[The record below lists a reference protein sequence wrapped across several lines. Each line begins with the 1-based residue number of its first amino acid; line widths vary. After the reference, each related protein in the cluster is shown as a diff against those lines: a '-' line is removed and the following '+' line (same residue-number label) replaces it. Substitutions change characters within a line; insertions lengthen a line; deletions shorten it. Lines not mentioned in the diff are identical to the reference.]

1 VQRFHSIRSRLI
13 LAFAAIAGL
22 IAAGITGLAMVQKA
36 QQEAQALQTA
46 AARVMAATRSSFNT
60 ELLRLESLG
69 LSLAADARLV
79 QAVRDRDRAAMETI
93 LAPVYRALL
102 AERQISTFGVAT
114 PPGLLQY
121 RAHGAMAAPEDISQ
135 RRGDVMAALGGRTA
149 RGVTVAAQGMVFA
162 SAVPILREGQPIGA
176 VFGQSLANDEF
187 LQRIKASV
195 NADLIVHGER
205 EGQMARV
212 AGTIGQ
218 GHLEPGLLREALAG
232 PTPPVT
238 SASGERHVAAFAIPL
253 LDHAGRPVA
262 VAELILD
269 RTAVVAASRAG
280 MIRLLGFGLA
290 AFLATLVIGLLIAR
304 GIARPI
310 NAMTAAMSELA
321 QGRLE
326 TGIPAQG
333 RRDEI
338 GAMSAAVQVFKEN
351 ALEMRRLEQ
360 ETERLAASARAEKQA
375 AMNQM
380 ADAFEASIGGVVD
393 NVASASIEMEAS
405 AQSLSRIAE
414 RTTSQAAIVRE
425 ATEEA
430 AGNVQTVAAASE
442 ELAATV
448 GEIARQVAASS
459 DIARRAVEQA
469 EDTNGRVQGLSSAAQ
484 EIGEVVR
491 LINDIATRTNLLA
504 LNATIEAARAGDAG
518 KGFAV
523 VAGEV
528 KQLAAQT
535 AKATQEIGA
544 KVQEMQAATSASV
557 TAIHAIGET
566 IGEMNQIAAGIAS
579 AVEQQGA
586 ATREIARSVQ
596 SVSAG
601 TREVVSNIAGVNEAS
616 GETGAAAG
624 HMLDAAGGLSRE
636 ADQLKREVTGFV
648 SRIRAA

>member
-1 VQRFHSIRSRLI
+1 VHKFHSLRSRLM
-13 LAFAAIAGL
+13 LTFAGIAGL
-22 IAAGITGLAMVQKA
+22 VAAGIISLAMVQKT
-36 QQEAQALQTA
+36 QQEEQALETA
-46 AARVMAATRSSFNT
+46 AARVMAATRSTFDT
-60 ELLRLESLG
+60 ELLRLESLAIG
-69 LSLAADARLV
+69 LAADSRLV
-79 QAVRDRDRAAMETI
+79 QAVREIDRAAMEAI

-121 RAHGAMAAPEDISQ
+121 RAHETMAAPVDISQ
-135 RRGDVMAALGGRTA
+135 RRGDVMAALAGRTA
-149 RGVTVAAQGMVFA
+149 RGVTVAAQGLVFA
-162 SAVPILREGQPIGA
+162 SAVPILREGRPIGA

-195 NADLIVHGER
+195 NADLIVHAER
-205 EGQMARV
+205 EGRMARV

-218 GHLEPGLLREALAG
+218 GFLESGVLRQGLAG

-238 SASGERHVAAFAIPL
+238 SASGERHVAAFAVPL
-253 LDHAGRPVA
+253 LDHAGRPMA

-269 RTAVVAASRAG
+269 RTDIVAASREG
-280 MIRLLGFGLA
+280 VLRLLGFSLA

-326 TGIPAQG
+326 TEIPAQG

-338 GAMSAAVQVFKEN
+338 GAMSAAVQIFKEN
-351 ALEMRRLEQ
+351 ALAMRRLEQ

-380 ADAFEASIGGVVD
+380 ADAFEASIGGVVE
-393 NVASASIEMEAS
+393 NVASASVEMEAS
-405 AQSLSRIAE
+405 AQSLARIAE
-414 RTTSQAAIVRE
+414 RTTGQAVIVRG

-448 GEIARQVAASS
+448 GEIARQVSASN

-469 EDTNGRVQGLSSAAQ
+469 EDTNGRVQGLSAAAQ
-484 EIGEVVR
+484 EIGAVVR
-491 LINDIATRTNLLA
+491 LINDIAARTNLLA

-544 KVQEMQAATSASV
+544 KVQEMQTATAASV

-566 IGEMNQIAAGIAS
+566 IGEMNQIATGIAS
-579 AVEQQGA
+579 AVDQQGA

-596 SVSAG
+596 SVAAG
-601 TREVVSNIAGVNEAS
+601 TQEVVSNIAGVNEAS

-624 HMLDAAGGLSRE
+624 HLLTAAGGLSRE
-636 ADQLKREVTGFV
+636 ADQLKREVGSFV
-648 SRIRAA
+648 ARIRAA

>member
-1 VQRFHSIRSRLI
+1 MSRLHSIRSRLM
-13 LAFAAIAGL
+13 LAFAALAGL
-22 IAAGITGLAMVQKA
+22 IAAGIMSLALVQKN
-36 QQEAQALQTA
+36 QQEDQALQTA
-46 AARVMAATRSSFNT
+46 VARVTAATRSSFET

-69 LSLAADARLV
+69 LGLAADARLI
-79 QAVRDRDRAAMETI
+79 QAVRDVDRAAMGVV
-93 LAPVYRALL
+93 LAPVYRSLL

-121 RAHGAMAAPEDISQ
+121 RAHSAMTAPEDVSH
-135 RRGDVMAALGGRTA
+135 RRADVMAALAGRAA
-149 RGVTVAAQGMVFA
+149 RGVIVAAQGLAFA
-162 SAVPILREGQPIGA
+162 SAVPVLREGQPIGT
-176 VFGQSLANDEF
+176 VFGQSVVDDGF
-187 LQRIKASV
+187 LGRIKASV
-195 NADLIVHGER
+195 NADLVVHAER
-205 EGQMARV
+205 GGQMARIS
-212 AGTIGQ
+212 GTLPQ
-218 GHLEPGLLREALAG
+218 GHLPEGVLRQGLAA
-232 PTPPVT
+232 PTPAR
-238 SASGERHVAAFAIPL
+238 SGAMGERQVAAFAIPL

-262 VAELILD
+262 VAEVILD
-269 RTAVVAASRAG
+269 RTAVASAARSAALK
-280 MIRLLGFGLA
+280 LLTLSLA
-290 AFLATLVIGLLIAR
+290 AFLLTLLIALIIAR
-304 GIARPI
+304 SIARPI
-310 NAMTAAMSELA
+310 DAMTAAMSELA

-326 TGIPAQG
+326 TEVPAQG

-338 GAMSAAVQVFKEN
+338 GAMSAAVRVFKEN
-351 ALEMRRLEQ
+351 GLAMRRLEQ
-360 ETERLAASARAEKQA
+360 EQERQAAAAEAEKQA

-393 NVASASIEMEAS
+393 NVAAASLEMEAS
-405 AQSLSRIAE
+405 AQSLSQIAE
-414 RTTSQAAIVRE
+414 RTTGQAVIVRG

-448 GEIARQVAASS
+448 GEIARQVAASN
-459 DIARRAVEQA
+459 DIARRAVAQA

-491 LINDIATRTNLLA
+491 LINDIAARTNLLA

-535 AKATQEIGA
+535 AKATQEIGT
-544 KVQEMQAATSASV
+544 KVQEMQAATAASV

-566 IGEMNQIAAGIAS
+566 IGEMNEIAVGIAS
-579 AVEQQGA
+579 AVDQQGA

-596 SVSAG
+596 SVAAG
-601 TREVVSNIAGVNEAS
+601 TQQVASNIAGVNEAS

-624 HMLDAAGGLSRE
+624 QLLTAAGGLSRE
-636 ADQLKREVTGFV
+636 ADHLKREVQGFV

>member
-1 VQRFHSIRSRLI
+1 MQRLHSIRSRLI
-13 LAFAAIAGL
+13 LAFAAIAAL
-22 IAAGITGLAMVQKA
+22 IAAGITGLAMLQKS
-36 QQEAQALQTA
+36 QQEAQALETA
-46 AARVMAATRSSFNT
+46 AARVVAATRSSLDA

-69 LSLAADARLV
+69 LGLAADARLV
-79 QAVRDRDRAAMETI
+79 QAVRDTDRAAMGAI
-93 LAPVYRALL
+93 VGPVYRALL

-114 PPGLLQY
+114 PPGLLQF
-121 RAHGAMAAPEDISQ
+121 RAHGTMAAPEDISQ
-135 RRGDVMAALGGRTA
+135 RRGDVMAALSGRTA
-149 RGVTVAAQGMVFA
+149 RGVTVAAQGLVFA
-162 SAVPILREGQPIGA
+162 SAVPVKLEGRVIGA
-176 VFGQSLANDEF
+176 AFGQSLANDEF
-187 LQRIKASV
+187 LRRIKGSV
-195 NADLIVHGER
+195 NADLIVHAER
-205 EGQMARV
+205 EGRMARV
-212 AGTIGQ
+212 SGTAGQ
-218 GHLEPGLLREALAG
+218 GQLGEGALRQALTG

-238 SASGERHVAAFAIPL
+238 SASGDQHVAAFAIPL

-269 RTAVVAASRAG
+269 RTAVVAAARAG
-280 MIRLLGFGLA
+280 MLRLLGFSLA

-326 TGIPAQG
+326 TEIPAQG

-351 ALEMRRLEQ
+351 ALAVRRLE
-360 ETERLAASARAEKQA
+360 EEAERQAASARVEKQA

-380 ADAFEASIGGVVD
+380 ADAFQASIGGVVD
-393 NVASASIEMEAS
+393 NVAAASVEMEAS
-405 AQSLSRIAE
+405 AQSLTRIAE
-414 RTTSQAAIVRE
+414 RTTGQAGIVRD

-430 AGNVQTVAAASE
+430 AANVQTVAAASE

-448 GEIARQVAASS
+448 GEIARQVAASN

-491 LINDIATRTNLLA
+491 LINDIAARTNLLA

-523 VAGEV
+523 VASEV
-528 KQLAAQT
+528 KALAAQT
-535 AKATQEIGA
+535 AKATEEIGT
-544 KVQEMQAATSASV
+544 KVQEMQAATAASV
-557 TAIHAIGET
+557 TAIHAIGQT
-566 IGEMNQIAAGIAS
+566 IGEMNHIAAGIAS
-579 AVEQQGA
+579 AVDQQGA

-596 SVSAG
+596 SVAAG
-601 TREVVSNIAGVNEAS
+601 TQEVVSNISGVSEAS

-624 HMLDAAGGLSRE
+624 HLLTAAGGLSRE
-636 ADQLKREVTGFV
+636 ADELKREVGSFV
-648 SRIRAA
+648 ARIRAV